1 MIVNAMIEFD
11 SQGMADQWQ
20 PGLMGLA
27 VFEEVKN
34 TRWFMSL

>member
-1 MIVNAMIEFD
+1 
-11 SQGMADQWQ
+11 
-20 PGLMGLA
+20 MGLA